1 MRVGVH
7 VWACVRLCV
16 YMCVCVCMCVIVC
29 DCVCLCGLVIIINK
43 YHDILITVGSD
54 HELVP
59 GTKELVR
66 AHELVPQ
73 DSTLT
78 N

>member
-1 MRVGVH
+1 ML
-7 VWACVRLCV
+7 VWRA
-16 YMCVCVCMCVIVC
+16 
-29 DCVCLCGLVIIINK
+29 IIINK

-54 HELVP
+54 QELVP
-59 GTKELVR
+59 STKELVR
-66 AHELVPQ
+66 AHELVPE

>member
-1 MRVGVH
+1 MCGCTCVG
-7 VWACVRLCV
+7 LCAL
-16 YMCVCVCMCVIVC
+16 VCVHVC
-29 DCVCLCGLVIIINK
+29 DCVCLCGRAIIINK